1 MNVSVKELN
10 SLDPPVPAFEL
21 IWTRMVRD
29 FAWRTR
35 DVVTYNA
42 AGHNMDML
50 RHIHVRT
57 VFVNFSTRHDALN
70 TQRRFV
76 MKVPD
81 PILGPKGVRLLLAFR
96 GFVG

>member
-35 DVVTYNA
+35 GVVTYNT

-57 VFVNFSTRHDALN
+57 VFVNFLTRCDALN
-70 TQRRFV
+70 TRHRFV